1 MTGSSRERWKALRD
15 TADGLERL
23 AAAEGFTFTYE
34 LIPEGTTNM
43 EIELQ
48 EGESMADAV
57 KRIAKEQ
64 SRADHAM
71 DAQFIPTTGGL
82 KSIQKVSKAP
92 SKSPAKKVSET
103 NVALMAAGA
112 EVDEKKNEPRD
123 IYSTVHVYKREDDTD
138 AKVRWNANH
147 EREMHGP
154 NVLVYSH
161 LHKFGGD
168 CDSSCRVKVEAE

>member
-15 TADGLERL
+15 TANSLERL

-48 EGESMADAV
+48 DGETMADAV
-57 KRIAKEQ
+57 QRVAKEQ
-64 SRADHAM
+64 GKDRNASLREKM
-71 DAQFIPTTGGL
+71 DGSSTGL
-82 KSIQKVSKAP
+82 KPIEKTAKP
-92 SKSPAKKVSET
+92 SKSLAKKVSES

-112 EVDEKKNEPRD
+112 EVDEKKDEPRD
-123 IYSTVHVYKREDDTD
+123 IYSTVHVYRREGDTD
-138 AKVRWNANH
+138 AKVRWNARH